1 MNKIAV
7 SYIVNLLYSIVACRA
22 FVEFYYVFA
31 GFSNIIKYEKIP
43 FEISMNGIPF
53 VLLLIGA
60 LIAFVYYKRKKQKVK
75 SLSIWVYPL
84 LFPQEDEREE
94 GITEKACRT
103 TFLSLWFVLPFALA
117 LLAFTPLVNLYVP
130 AYPLYIVYFIYFIQM
145 TVFHISL
152 YRNKF
157 A

>member
-7 SYIVNLLYSIVACRA
+7 SYIVNLLYSIVSCWAL
-22 FVEFYYVFA
+22 VEFYYFFA
-31 GFSNIIKYEKIP
+31 EFSNIIKYDKFS
-43 FEISMNGIPF
+43 FEISMNVMPF
-53 VLLLIGA
+53 VLLLTGA
-60 LIAFVYYKRKKQKVK
+60 LIAFVFYKRKKKKVK
-75 SLSIWVYPL
+75 FLSVWVYPL

-94 GITEKACRT
+94 GMTAKACRA
-103 TFLSLWFVLPFALA
+103 TFLSLWCVLPFALA
-117 LLAFTPLVNLYVP
+117 LLVFTPLVSLYVP